1 MYQQLRIHLSLNI
14 VYMSLLISLLLML
27 GIGSNTGITNTK
39 DFQILGSISDT
50 LFCLG
55 FDDYL
60 CNAFDI
66 KNTSD
71 QGWYDHNVI
80 ITLPYYGLECFEHLE
95 DNNTECLKDY
105 NIFEDASN
113 IIVFCKYA
121 EKGIESN
128 YSLRFALIQ
137 NSYIELNKGIYIG
150 MRKDDFCAKINL
162 KNNINAINII
172 EFISSSNNYMGYFF
186 FVEDKLSCILIE
198 LDDGNDNIFLSR
210 LKNYPKYI
218 LRHVNK
224 DAEYVFQ
231 GLPSFLINH
240 D

>member
-1 MYQQLRIHLSLNI
+1 
-14 VYMSLLISLLLML
+14 ML
-27 GIGSNTGITNTK
+27 GIGSNTDITNTK

-113 IIVFCKYA
+113 IIVFC
-121 EKGIESN
+121 N
-128 YSLRFALIQ
+128 TSL
-137 NSYIELNKGIYIG
+137 
-150 MRKDDFCAKINL
+150 
-162 KNNINAINII
+162 NI
-172 EFISSSNNYMGYFF
+172 
-186 FVEDKLSCILIE
+186 
-198 LDDGNDNIFLSR
+198 
-210 LKNYPKYI
+210 
-218 LRHVNK
+218 
-224 DAEYVFQ
+224 
-231 GLPSFLINH
+231 
-240 D
+240 